1 MNVYVHIIRTLFLLL
16 LKKKI
21 KARLSRPP
29 EILVLRW
36 PALYLKSRIQ
46 CVVGFI
52 GRPPYKSP
60 QIPAGSESHRLV
72 PGYVV
77 CTCFRRYVNPLR
89 THPILLIHRERAPWF
104 QFQTVGYISRCVQG
118 IVYLYIRHAVCVHR
132 FYLITHKWT
141 KLFISITHDAYFLM
155 TKQSLKA
162 KTRDIYYCYI
172 CLC

>member
-1 MNVYVHIIRTLFLLL
+1 MPQSPWLVFSWEQGEFLKLKRKCFPSGHLMCTNHEAWCHERIYIQIIRMLFLL

-21 KARLSRPP
+21 NKARLSRPP

-60 QIPAGSESHRLV
+60 QIPAGSESHRLA

-89 THPILLIHRERAPWF
+89 MHPIL
-104 QFQTVGYISRCVQG
+104 
-118 IVYLYIRHAVCVHR
+118 
-132 FYLITHKWT
+132 
-141 KLFISITHDAYFLM
+141 
-155 TKQSLKA
+155 
-162 KTRDIYYCYI
+162 
-172 CLC
+172 

>member
-1 MNVYVHIIRTLFLLL
+1 MFVFILLKNVSLSGINATVALTRSLLGTRRIPKAKKEMFSFTSSYVHKSWGIMQWTYIYIQIIRILFLLL
-16 LKKKI
+16 KKI
-21 KARLSRPP
+21 NKARLSRPP

-60 QIPAGSESHRLV
+60 QIPAGSESHRPA

-89 THPILLIHRERAPWF
+89 THPIL
-104 QFQTVGYISRCVQG
+104 
-118 IVYLYIRHAVCVHR
+118 
-132 FYLITHKWT
+132 
-141 KLFISITHDAYFLM
+141 
-155 TKQSLKA
+155 
-162 KTRDIYYCYI
+162 
-172 CLC
+172 